1 MPHWL
6 LTNTCYGNW
15 LPGDPRGSVT
25 SVRDLLPDDAPTES
39 RIVHNRVG
47 DPVEIHNPS
56 LYRSAQSKLKCPP
69 IQLTTEHAAIV
80 LAQFQETCQFR
91 GWQLEAVAI
100 MFNHFHLVVGMENT
114 PGSKALSDLKAYA
127 SRSLNKR
134 FGKPLSETWWTMGG
148 STRPLLDEAAII
160 AAIRYVFEKQPHPL
174 VVWRAPSADA
184 SGSC

>member
-1 MPHWL
+1 
-6 LTNTCYGNW
+6 
-15 LPGDPRGSVT
+15 
-25 SVRDLLPDDAPTES
+25 
-39 RIVHNRVG
+39 
-47 DPVEIHNPS
+47 
-56 LYRSAQSKLKCPP
+56 
-69 IQLTTEHAAIV
+69 
-80 LAQFQETCQFR
+80 
-91 GWQLEAVAI
+91 